1 VYLRNHS
8 LIGGLA
14 VAVLAVVVSISGCGR
29 AGQSTKREG
38 IITMGPHITETVFAL
53 GQGSR
58 VIAVGAFDDYP
69 LEVIDME
76 KAGGYLNPDL
86 EKITTLSP
94 ELLIVAGQQ
103 PQLAEY
109 ARVNLIEV
117 LSVSMDSLETIG
129 QGIEQIGAALR
140 CERKAERLKKSIEQD
155 LDHVRAAVKDLPR
168 PKVLI
173 LTGRQ
178 THDLNSLNTAG
189 GASFISELVDIA
201 GGENI
206 YQDAPQAYFEAS
218 KETVVMAAPEVI
230 IEFHCGEGLTQS
242 QLDAYFRDWQALGT
256 LPAVKCGRVYFITES
271 HGLRPGPRV
280 AEIARKLAGL
290 LHPEVQLSI

>member
-1 VYLRNHS
+1 
-8 LIGGLA
+8 LIAAALMSA
-14 VAVLAVVVSISGCGR
+14 AGCGGVQQ
-29 AGQSTKREG
+29 GQKHQG

-109 ARVNLIEV
+109 ARVNRIDV

-140 CERKAERLKKSIEQD
+140 CERKAERLKQSIEQD

-189 GASFISELVDIA
+189 GASFVSELVDIA

-206 YQDAPQAYFEAS
+206 YQDALQAYFEAS

-230 IEFHCGEGLTQS
+230 LEFHCGEGLTQS
-242 QLDAYFRDWQALGT
+242 QLDAYFRDWHALGT
-256 LPAVKCGRVYFITES
+256 LPAVKCGRVYFITDS

>member
-1 VYLRNHS
+1 MYLRNHS

>member
-1 VYLRNHS
+1 MLIRNFTFAVG
-8 LIGGLA
+8 LIAAALMSA
-14 VAVLAVVVSISGCGR
+14 AGCGGVQQ
-29 AGQSTKREG
+29 GQKHQG

-109 ARVNLIEV
+109 ARVNRIDV

-140 CERKAERLKKSIEQD
+140 CERKAERLKQSIEQD

-189 GASFISELVDIA
+189 GASFVSELVDIA

-206 YQDAPQAYFEAS
+206 YQDALQAYFEAS

-230 IEFHCGEGLTQS
+230 LEFHCGEGLTQS
-242 QLDAYFRDWQALGT
+242 QLDAYFRDWHALGT
-256 LPAVKCGRVYFITES
+256 LPAVKCGRVYFITDS